1 MVDTRV
7 ANYLIQQKL
16 GQGGMG
22 VVYKAIDLNLDRPV
36 AVKVLTPELARER
49 GLVERFRH
57 EAKALAN
64 LNHTNIATL
73 YSLQES
79 AGQYFMIMEYLEGD
93 TFDQL
98 IQRRSRIASNDAIRW
113 FKQALLGIGFAH
125 RSGIV
130 HRDIKPANIIL
141 TNVGIVKVMDFGIA
155 KVLGNNR
162 LTSSGTQMGTA
173 AYMSPEQIRKEPVD
187 ARSDIYSLSVTLFE
201 MVTGNLPFSCASD
214 FEMMSAH
221 LRMTPPRPS
230 RFCADIPPVLEDA
243 ILLGLEKKPA
253 DRFQTAEAFGA
264 ALEKSVK
271 PPPVRSEPMPVI
283 NPPEPVMPRRV
294 SPRPLVP
301 RPSPPRPSP
310 PRAAPP
316 PRSVPPRASIA
327 RKTRYHTSGPLC
339 LTLGIVIVFCLF
351 FGGLYRESVGLLLAC
366 GVLFYFL
373 PILIAAML
381 LKRNGAAVVKLNA
394 LRGWTGIGWI
404 EAMKQALLDDER

>member
-1 MVDTRV
+1 MEGTHV

-36 AVKVLTPELARER
+36 AVKVLTPELARD
-49 GLVERFRH
+49 GALVDRFRH
-57 EAKALAN
+57 EARALAN

-73 YSLQES
+73 YSLQEFG
-79 AGQYFMIMEYLEGD
+79 GQYFMIMEYLEGD

-98 IQRRSRIASNDAIRW
+98 IHRRRRIPPDEAIRW

-125 RSGIV
+125 RRGIV
-130 HRDIKPANIIL
+130 HRDIKPANIML
-141 TNVGIVKVMDFGIA
+141 THGGMVKVMDFGIA

-201 MVTGNLPFSCASD
+201 MITGNLPFSCVND
-214 FEMMSAH
+214 FEMMTAH
-221 LRMTPPRPS
+221 LKMPPPRPS
-230 RFCADIPPVLEDA
+230 RFCPNVSPGLENA
-243 ILLGLEKKPA
+243 ILQGLEKKPA
-253 DRFQTAEAFGA
+253 DRFQTAEALGA
-264 ALEKSVK
+264 ALEKSAK
-271 PPPVRSEPMPVI
+271 SPEPSPVI
-283 NPPEPVMPRRV
+283 DPPEAIAPRRL
-294 SPRPLVP
+294 SPRPVLP

-310 PRAAPP
+310 RNAAPP
-316 PRSVPPRASIA
+316 RRSVPPRAPVA
-327 RKTRYHTSGPLC
+327 RKTRYRTSGPLC
-339 LTLGIVIVFCLF
+339 LTFGVAIVFCLF

-381 LKRNGAAVVKLNA
+381 LKRNGAAVVKINM

-404 EAMKQALLDDER
+404 EAMKQALSDDER